1 MWFKN
6 YLSNRKQIVKYNQT
20 KSEEMTIKSGVS
32 QGSILGPLLFLLY
45 IIDIQNCS
53 KLILIV
59 LFADDTT
66 ISYSHKCL
74 KTLNE
79 TIQLELDS
87 INISK
92 TKFIVFRSS
101 KKKQNYDTTILLN
114 NENIEQAKTTTFL
127 GVVIDEHL
135 TWSHHL
141 DMIHKKIMK
150 STAIISKSRH

>member
-32 QGSILGPLLFLLY
+32 QGSILRPLLFLLY

-101 KKKQNYDTTILLN
+101 MKKQNYDTTILLN